1 MKKIIITFLAGI
13 IYLTNLGAQSYLY
26 DKGSSGASLGVTRIS
41 GHYVLSLDMCYKGRF
56 GVGASAY
63 KISDYDHV
71 VGINGTFNFVKENSG
86 DNVFSLPITFGY
98 FNNGYK
104 ALGAS
109 LYNKTKVSKNFA
121 LAIGLNYSR
130 LFISKNSEFYSKNKN
145 FPPISVNTLSLDIV
159 FLYKVFK
166 VGPSINWS
174 KNTNLNFGISVGVAL
189 GHNAIF
195 SEVEEENIEP
205 DNEP

>member
-1 MKKIIITFLAGI
+1 M
-13 IYLTNLGAQSYLY
+13 
-26 DKGSSGASLGVTRIS
+26 
-41 GHYVLSLDMCYKGRF
+41 
-56 GVGASAY
+56 
-63 KISDYDHV
+63 
-71 VGINGTFNFVKENSG
+71 
-86 DNVFSLPITFGY
+86 
-98 FNNGYK
+98 
-104 ALGAS
+104 
-109 LYNKTKVSKNFA
+109 
-121 LAIGLNYSR
+121 
-130 LFISKNSEFYSKNKN
+130 
-145 FPPISVNTLSLDIV
+145 SLDIV